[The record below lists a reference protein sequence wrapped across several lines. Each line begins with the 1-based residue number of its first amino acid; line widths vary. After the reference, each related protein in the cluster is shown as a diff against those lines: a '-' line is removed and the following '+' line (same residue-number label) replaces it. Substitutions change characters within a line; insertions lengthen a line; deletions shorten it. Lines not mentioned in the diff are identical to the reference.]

1 MQKAE
6 TSTID
11 AKAVA
16 TAPKMVKLLEIS
28 VDEENKI
35 YVNWPTDK
43 KELAIIALAEAI
55 KLVETYQQPEVVK
68 PKPSFIDFVKG
79 VKR

>member
-11 AKAVA
+11 AKKVIEK
-16 TAPKMVKLLEIS
+16 PKLMKLLEIS
-28 VDEENKI
+28 VDKDNKI

-43 KELAIIALAEAI
+43 KELSIIALAEAI
-55 KLVETYQQPEVVK
+55 KLVETFKQPEK
-68 PKPSFIDFVKG
+68 PKPKFMDFVRGIKT
-79 VKR
+79 

>member
-11 AKAVA
+11 AKKEVEKP
-16 TAPKMVKLLEIS
+16 TLSKLLEIS
-28 VDEENKI
+28 VDSENKI

-43 KELAIIALAEAI
+43 KELTIVALSEAI
-55 KLVETYQQPEVVK
+55 KLVETYRKPQVIK
-68 PKPSFIDFVKG
+68 PKPKFMDFVRG

>member
-11 AKAVA
+11 AKAVKEK
-16 TAPKMVKLLEIS
+16 PKLSKLLEIS

-43 KELAIIALAEAI
+43 KELTIVALSEAI
-55 KLVETYQQPEVVK
+55 KLVETYKRPENPK
-68 PKPSFIDFVKG
+68 PKFMDFVRSIKT
-79 VKR
+79 KT

>member
-11 AKAVA
+11 AQVVTEK
-16 TAPKMVKLLEIS
+16 PKIAKLLEIS
-28 VDEENKI
+28 VDSENKI

-43 KELAIIALAEAI
+43 KELSIIALAEAI
-55 KLVETYQQPEVVK
+55 KLVETYQKPQVIQ
-68 PKPSFIDFVKG
+68 PKPSFRDFVRG
-79 VKR
+79 IKR